1 MTYIHKS
8 SDTLQALQDIAGRML
23 AEREERQR
31 NSLSAPEVI
40 KEEPINKDIRKQPT
54 AEDILLM
61 DEYRRGVYQGD

>member
-1 MTYIHKS
+1 MTYIRKS
-8 SDTLQALQDIAGRML
+8 SETLRSLQDIAGKIL

-31 NSLSAPEVI
+31 SSLSGPEVI

-61 DEYRRGVYQGD
+61 DEYSRGVYQGD

>member
-8 SDTLQALQDIAGRML
+8 SETLRSLQDIAGKIL

-31 NSLSAPEVI
+31 SSLTGPEVI

-61 DEYRRGVYQGD
+61 DEYSRGVYQGD

>member
-1 MTYIHKS
+1 MTYIRKS
-8 SDTLQALQDIAGRML
+8 SETLRSLQDIAGKIL

-31 NSLSAPEVI
+31 SGLSGPEVI

-61 DEYRRGVYQGD
+61 DEYSRGVYQGD

>member
-8 SDTLQALQDIAGRML
+8 SDTLQALQDVAGKML
-23 AEREERQR
+23 AEREERKR

-40 KEEPINKDIRKQPT
+40 KEEPNNKDIRKQPT